1 MENRREFIKKA
12 GAASLLTMIPTGSL
26 LAGELNKTQKITILH
41 TNDQHSRIEPFE
53 VSSDEKYSNKGGFAR
68 RASLIHQIRQQ
79 EENVLLLDAGD
90 VVQGTPYFN
99 LFGGDLEYKLMSQM
113 KYDVG
118 TLGNHEFDNGLEG
131 IQSRLPNAEFEIVIA
146 NYDFQN
152 TIMEGVFKPYKIL
165 KKAGIKIG
173 IFGVGVNLDG
183 LVSKDAY
190 REMKYLDPIELAQ
203 DMSRILRVEEKCDL
217 VICLSHIGY
226 EYKMDDSIVSDKH
239 LAQKTSGIDLI
250 LGGHTHTFLP
260 KPEEFLNAKGNTVL
274 YNQVGWAGLFL
285 GRIDFYLQHGKVKSY
300 ATYNLND
307 YSVCEGVLI

>member
-12 GAASLLTMIPTGSL
+12 AAASLLTMVPTANL
-26 LAGELNKTQKITILH
+26 LAEELNKTQKITILH

-53 VSSDEKYSNKGGFAR
+53 PSSDETYSNKGGFAR
-68 RASLIHQIRQQ
+68 RAALIHQIRQQ

-113 KYDVG
+113 GYDVG

-131 IQSRLPNAEFEIVIA
+131 IKSRMPHAKFEIVIA
-146 NYDFQN
+146 NYDFTN
-152 TIMEGVFKPYKIL
+152 TLMEGFFKPYKIIQ
-165 KKAGIKIG
+165 KSGVRIG
-173 IFGVGVNLDG
+173 IFGVGVDLNG
-183 LVSKDAY
+183 MVSRDAY
-190 REMKYLDPIELAQ
+190 GEMKYLDPIEIAQ
-203 DMSRILRVEEKCDL
+203 DMSRILREEEKCDL

-226 EYKMDDSIVSDKH
+226 EYSYDDNIVSDKH

-250 LGGHTHTFLP
+250 IGGHTHTFLP
-260 KPEEFLNAKGNTVL
+260 KPEEYVNAKGKTVL

-285 GRIDFYLQHGKVKSY
+285 GRIDFYLQFGKVQNYTAYS
-300 ATYNLND
+300 LND
-307 YSVCEGVLI
+307 YPVDEFLS

>member
-12 GAASLLTMIPTGSL
+12 GAASLLTMLPVGNL
-26 LAGELNKTQKITILH
+26 LAGELDKTQKITILH

-53 VSSDEKYSNKGGFAR
+53 VSTDEKYSNKGGFAR

-113 KYDVG
+113 GYDVG
-118 TLGNHEFDNGLEG
+118 TLGNHEFDNGLQG
-131 IQSRLPNAEFEIVIA
+131 IKSRMPHAKFDVVNA
-146 NYDFQN
+146 NYDFKN
-152 TIMEGVFKPYKIL
+152 TLLEGYFKPYKIIQ
-165 KKAGIKIG
+165 KSGVKIG
-173 IFGVGVNLDG
+173 IFGVGVDLNG
-183 LVSKDAY
+183 MVSRDAY
-190 REMKYLDPIELAQ
+190 GEMKYLDPIEISQ
-203 DMSRILRVEEKCDL
+203 DMSRILREEEKCDL

-250 LGGHTHTFLP
+250 IGGHTHTFLP
-260 KPEEFLNAKGNTVL
+260 KPEEYLNAKGKTVL

-285 GRIDFYLQHGKVKSY
+285 GRIDFYLQNGKIQNTTAY
-300 ATYNLND
+300 RLND
-307 YSVCEGVLI
+307 YAIGAV